1 LTGFSV
7 PIGRLGTVFIS
18 YEVLRRKEGTR
29 RKVVL
34 SRRPTGAEAKAEV
47 APTKAL
53 GLHQE

>member
-53 GLHQE
+53 ELHQE